1 MEDAEGVKCGPTEK
15 RNVSLRHLS
24 NNMSELKQSLISN
37 QTNMAQKLPL
47 QVEEYNTFADGEKL
61 MVEDLQELGLE
72 EDTHHMKIEFDND
85 KTAKYCFCRVFLIML
100 STIYGLPVFLLTFP
114 CIWYNTKVWA
124 KSRLAAVTNNKLVM
138 KEGYYGCCCCCYN
151 EKTKSVPLDKI
162 TDLKLEQGCI
172 QKCYNVQS
180 IAVETASSMEGKPEM
195 GLVGLYKPRA
205 VRSMILKVRDN
216 HGFGPMDG
224 KGTPGANPLLP
235 QQPMAPPM
243 DTKQL
248 EDLVTQ
254 QHQTMIEIKD
264 VLQDMKVIFIYIY
277 SMHVFMF
284 MFMFFCFCIFCIY
297 YIDQIIFRR
306 HW

>member
-1 MEDAEGVKCGPTEK
+1 
-15 RNVSLRHLS
+15 
-24 NNMSELKQSLISN
+24 MSELKEKLISN
-37 QTNMAQKLPL
+37 EANMAQKLPL
-47 QVEEYNTFADGEKL
+47 QVEYDTFADGEKL
-61 MVEDLQELGLE
+61 LVGDLQELGLE
-72 EDTHHMKIEFDND
+72 EDTNHMKIEFDND
-85 KTAKYCFCRVFLIML
+85 KSAKYCFCRVFLIML
-100 STIYGLPVFLLTFP
+100 STVYGLPVFLLTFP

-124 KSRLAAVTNNKLVM
+124 KSRLAAVTDNKLVM

-172 QKCYNVQS
+172 QKCYNIQG

-216 HGFGPMDG
+216 HGFGTLNGG
-224 KGTPGANPLLP
+224 KNNGTPGANPLLP
-235 QQPMAPPM
+235 QSPMAVM
-243 DTKQL
+243 ETKQL

-264 VLQDMKVIFIYIY
+264 VLEDMKTALV
-277 SMHVFMF
+277 SM
-284 MFMFFCFCIFCIY
+284 
-297 YIDQIIFRR
+297 DQKMSGNNPDLQ
-306 HW
+306 